1 MKKISFTKILTVV
14 LVCAA
19 LIGAV
24 VGINASAA
32 DEKSVEIVSN
42 NVWYGDTLRLA
53 YAVKCDAD
61 VEVTV
66 YLDETCA
73 VEWCKATEADDTVT
87 INGVECKKFYSDKGV
102 PVQKMNTYLYA
113 KAVNLENNEED
124 VQRYSVLEYL
134 YERLY
139 VSENVSESQEKLY
152 NAQLAYAKA
161 AEKVLYE
168 DKNVERPEYT
178 NPVEGYNYVRVTN
191 GTIDGT
197 YSAGM
202 YKNGSQPFANIK
214 HSLVDA
220 IEENIAYNVS
230 VNNNSASAKTLE
242 DMQEYEIEGNTFVDI
257 VETSGEVETEPT
269 TISVSIADYADNNGW
284 TDAKQYKE
292 LKMNDDITVSA
303 IGGSNT
309 GKYYTSGTNWRIY
322 QSENAT
328 ITVEAAE
335 GKTIISVKITYT
347 ISNTGILTLNGAHIT
362 SDTVVEVNGQSIEFG
377 VGNTGTKTNGQV
389 RITAIEVV
397 YQ

>member
-66 YLDETCA
+66 YLDEACT

-102 PVQKMNTYLYA
+102 PVQNMNTYLYA
-113 KAVNLENNEED
+113 KAVNLENSEED

-152 NAQLAYAKA
+152 DAQLAYAKA

-168 DKNVERPEYT
+168 DKNVERPDYT

-191 GTIDGT
+191 GTIDGV
-197 YSAGM
+197 YSAGVYANDSTPFEGGEM
-202 YKNGSQPFANIK
+202 TYYIDGEQPENTELKWVIGGSSLTSDELKAVVADRTIIVEAIYEEIVASGQVVTATLTFDDAAKRTSFSTDSQTWVENNITFINNKASSSNNVANYSEPVRLYANSSVTVQVEGTITEIVFDCNNSTYATALKNSIGDAATASSDKVTVTLSDGVDSSFTIDKLTAQVR
-214 HSLVDA
+214 VDA
-220 IEENIAYNVS
+220 I
-230 VNNNSASAKTLE
+230 
-242 DMQEYEIEGNTFVDI
+242 
-257 VETSGEVETEPT
+257 
-269 TISVSIADYADNNGW
+269 
-284 TDAKQYKE
+284 
-292 LKMNDDITVSA
+292 TV
-303 IGGSNT
+303 
-309 GKYYTSGTNWRIY
+309 
-322 QSENAT
+322 
-328 ITVEAAE
+328 
-335 GKTIISVKITYT
+335 TYT
-347 ISNTGILTLNGAHIT
+347 
-362 SDTVVEVNGQSIEFG
+362 
-377 VGNTGTKTNGQV
+377 TK
-389 RITAIEVV
+389 
-397 YQ
+397 